1 MIFLCMNDE
10 NMFGQVSQ
18 IDLPRHVNRI
28 HFIVEVREIYINRLY
43 FVVGFRERMTETYY
57 NI

>member
-1 MIFLCMNDE
+1 MNDE